1 MPVSAAFRAYIL
13 EQLNSLAPVTARGMF
28 GGVGLYTAGLFFG
41 LIDDDTLYFK
51 VDDGN
56 RPAFEA
62 AGLEPFRPFG
72 PDTPPMQYYEVPADA
87 IEDPESLRPWLIG
100 ALAAARRARAKKGS
114 KPAKAARKAPKSVQ
128 AAKSAKTRAAGQSP
142 VTRTPARKAP
152 AAATARRKR
161 P

>member
-13 EQLNSLAPVTARGMF
+13 EQLNRLAPVTARGMF

-56 RPAFEA
+56 RAAFEA
-62 AGLEPFRPFG
+62 AGMQPFRPFG
-72 PDTPPMQYYEVPADA
+72 PDTPPMAYFEVPADA
-87 IEDPESLRPWLIG
+87 IEDPEALRPWLAG
-100 ALAAARRARAKKGS
+100 ALAAARRARAKKG
-114 KPAKAARKAPKSVQ
+114 
-128 AAKSAKTRAAGQSP
+128 AKSAKATRGVPKAAKPPKSPGTGAPRQSP
-142 VTRTPARKAP
+142 VTRKTARKLPAAP
-152 AAATARRKR
+152 AARRKR